1 MNVQNI
7 SDLVIAIAAAAV
19 PVVFAYITKFFKD
32 NKQAMSILDAVS
44 PLAKDAVVAAEKL
57 GVDKYIEGAVKKSK
71 AVEYVMNGLTAL
83 GFDKADLTVIENAV
97 EKAYAEAKNTLESV
111 YPQKTEAEEEKAD
124 AVAQAKVLADAQ
136 AKKLELAKSD
146 LEAKQKALA
155 DAQAEVAKLTTTTT
169 ATK

>member
-1 MNVQNI
+1 NI
-7 SDLVIAIAAAAV
+7 SDLIIAVAAAAV

-32 NKQAMSILDAVS
+32 NKQAMSILDAVA

-57 GVDKYIEGAVKKSK
+57 GVDRYIEGEVKKSK
-71 AVEYVMNGLTAL
+71 AVEYVTNGLTAL

-111 YPQKTEAEEEKAD
+111 YPQKTEEQQEKTD
-124 AVAQAKVLADAQ
+124 AAAQAKALADAQ

-155 DAQAEVAKLTTTTT
+155 DAQKAVEELSKGA
-169 ATK
+169 

>member
-1 MNVQNI
+1 MNINNI
-7 SDLVIAIAAAAV
+7 SDLIIAVASAIV
-19 PVVFAYITKFFKD
+19 PIVFAYIAKFLKD

-44 PLAKDAVVAAEKL
+44 PLAKDAVVAVEKL

-97 EKAYAEAKNTLESV
+97 EKAYAEAKTTLESV
-111 YPQKTEAEEEKAD
+111 YPQKTEEQQEKTDEIAKAK
-124 AVAQAKVLADAQ
+124 AVADAQ
-136 AKKLELAKSD
+136 AKKLELAKAD

-155 DAQAEVAKLTTTTT
+155 DAQKAVEELSKGA
-169 ATK
+169 